1 MAATKKMFPVGTS
14 ASLGGYISPGGELLM
29 AVNLTQE
36 EVDEWNGVKPK
47 PKKKAAPKVNEN
59 STKIEMEAAG
69 RKAGIE
75 LDRRKSKKSLWSQL
89 KKELFPKK

>member
-47 PKKKAAPKVNEN
+47 PKKKAV
-59 STKIEMEAAG
+59 
-69 RKAGIE
+69 
-75 LDRRKSKKSLWSQL
+75 
-89 KKELFPKK
+89 